1 MYVLCACKCPLL
13 FRFPLV
19 FSHHSIQSC
28 FCLTYQGVNISSQG
42 ETIDEVRL
50 EQNESAVRFVS
61 YKIVSINLPVLKEA
75 RVFPLCEPVCSPF
88 HVSPLS
94 NMWRS
99 K

>member
-1 MYVLCACKCPLL
+1 MFSAPANAPS
-13 FRFPLV
+13 FSDFPWSSPIIPFSLV
-19 FSHHSIQSC
+19 SVTC
-28 FCLTYQGVNISSQG
+28 QGVNISSQG